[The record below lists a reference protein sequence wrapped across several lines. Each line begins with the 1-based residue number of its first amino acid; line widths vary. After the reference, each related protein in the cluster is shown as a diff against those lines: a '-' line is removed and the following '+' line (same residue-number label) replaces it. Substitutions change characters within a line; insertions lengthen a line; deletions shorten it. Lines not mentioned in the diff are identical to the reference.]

1 MNKPWMAAGLAAVL
15 LPGLVMA
22 QGQGKV
28 IEEIVARVNND
39 IITRADFEKAQSS
52 MRDEV
57 KQDCPSCP
65 ASQVEDTIKQHEKDV
80 LRDLIDQSLLVQRA
94 KDMDITVETEL
105 IKRLDQIRQQNNLP
119 SLEALQKAVDSAGVP
134 WEDYKRVIRN
144 KLLTQEVIHRE
155 VGSRI
160 AIDHASIN
168 KYYEDHKSDF
178 NRPEQIFLSEILVSA
193 QGKGPDEIP
202 ALEKKAGDYLARLK
216 KGEDFA
222 ELARRY
228 SDGPTG
234 KDGGDLGV
242 YQVGQLSKQLEDVVF
257 KMNRGDLTDVIRTK
271 SGFEIFR
278 VNEHYQ
284 AGLQPL
290 EKVANEIANK
300 LFMERM
306 EPELRSYL
314 AELREQSYLVIKPGY
329 VDSAA
334 VAGNTVIAETQP
346 TPDSKQKSPKKSKK
360 GK

>member
-1 MNKPWMAAGLAAVL
+1 MNKPWIAAGLAAVL
-15 LPGLVMA
+15 LPGLVLA

-28 IEEIVARVNND
+28 VEEIIARVNND
-39 IITRADFEKAQSS
+39 IITRTDYEKAESS

-65 ASQVEDTIKQHEKDV
+65 ASQTEDAIKQHEKDL

-94 KDMDITVETEL
+94 KDMDISVETEL
-105 IKRLDQIRQQNNLP
+105 VKRLDQIRQQNNLP
-119 SLEALQKAVDSAGVP
+119 SMEALQKAVDSAGIP
-134 WEDYKRVIRN
+134 WEDYKRVIRD

-155 VGSRI
+155 VGQRI
-160 AIDHASIN
+160 SIDSASIK
-168 KYYEDHKSDF
+168 KYYEDHKSEF
-178 NRPEQIFLSEILVSA
+178 NRPEQVFLSEILVSTE
-193 QGKGPDEIP
+193 QKSPDEIP
-202 ALEKKAGDYLARLK
+202 ALEKKAGEYLARLK

-228 SDGPTG
+228 SDGPTA
-234 KDGGDLGV
+234 KDGGDLGA
-242 YQVGQLSKQLEDVVF
+242 YQLGQLSKPLEDVVF

-271 SGFEIFR
+271 AGFEIFR
-278 VNEHYQ
+278 VNEHFQ
-284 AGLQPL
+284 SGLQPL
-290 EKVANEIANK
+290 EKVTNEIANK

-334 VAGNTVIAETQP
+334 VAGNSVIAETQP
-346 TPDSKQKSPKKSKK
+346 TPDTKQKSPKKSRK